1 MTTFQKLSSFRSDEA
16 QELGH
21 FVRKHA
27 QSAAAEGSQGKVR
40 AKADKAVVMSYYP
53 HGSAGAVRLNL
64 KWGGLHQVNDFN
76 FDSAGEVQ
84 DCQTETEHTGWVILQ
99 PHGTFS
105 VKFLLLRGAISS
117 TGLYYGTKFPVALT
131 ATNRDPLR
139 REGWQCF
146 WRFVRQHLKCGCGF
160 NQFRS
165 SARR

>member
-21 FVRKHA
+21 VIQKYAR
-27 QSAAAEGSQGKVR
+27 SAAAGAGQGEAG

-64 KWGGLHQVNDFN
+64 RWGGRHQVNDFN
-76 FDSAGEVQ
+76 FDAAGEVQ

-105 VKFLLLRGAISS
+105 VKLLLLRGAMPF
-117 TGLYYGTKFPVALT
+117 TGLYHGTKFPLALT
-131 ATNRDPLR
+131 ASKGDPVR

-146 WRFVRQHLKCGCGF
+146 WRFVRQHLKLGI
-160 NQFRS
+160 RV
-165 SARR
+165 